1 MRELETEAIP
11 MKATML
17 GMVVL
22 ATCLVTSLPTAGPPS
37 GTQAA
42 NSWNRK
48 AAAGY
53 LDQREGW
60 WAAWPTAARDRQTF
74 CVSCHTALPYAL
86 SRPSLRAALLEP
98 APSANEQRR
107 RENVA
112 KRVRLWKGVKPFYND
127 ETYGVHKSQESR
139 GTEAVLNALIL
150 ASYDARRGKLSGGTR
165 DAFDNMWALQLP
177 AGDGMGA

>member
-22 ATCLVTSLPTAGPPS
+22 ATCLVTGLLTAGPPS
-37 GTQAA
+37 GTPAA

-53 LDQREGW
+53 LDQRESW
-60 WAAWPTAARDRQTF
+60 WAAWPTAARDHETF

-86 SRPSLRAALLEP
+86 SRPALRAALAEG
-98 APSANEQRR
+98 APSVNEQRLLD
-107 RENVA
+107 NVT
-112 KRVRLWKGVKPFYND
+112 KRVRLWKEVEPFYKD
-127 ETYGVHKSQESR
+127 EKYGANKAIESR
-139 GTEAVLNALIL
+139 GTEA
-150 ASYDARRGKLSGGTR
+150 
-165 DAFDNMWALQLP
+165 
-177 AGDGMGA
+177 